1 MLSPSRVTLKHQRSK
16 CYENLNSHFAL
27 EHRYVSQ
34 EEYDDLLRGC
44 PEASILIETTG
55 TWKTGHIRKRVT
67 DSRWHAVDI
76 YNGQFLKHED
86 HEEIW
91 FDLGS
96 VRYVVD
102 RCDECVVDETPCLTF
117 ALVSNSSHLRS
128 DAENV
133 QSYVCGMSSAYVALT
148 EIVLELNG
156 HNWAI
161 MSHVYHVAARSKN
174 VLVLS
179 SCESIS
185 VFRYALFHVALGL
198 VDNNKRTS
206 SLEIAFSNAHA
217 RSRCNTVTSSLTA
230 LVEKLFLDVSIFER
244 YPEHEKTFDTVVLT
258 DRSFHDDEYSI
269 LQAARYL
276 IVSRRHVWFNEDDA
290 QNDVLSSVPSYSVED
305 PPFEFRG
312 DAYRRSTDDDE
323 TEFVVLSVK

>member
-1 MLSPSRVTLKHQRSK
+1 MSSNRKLITHSSNLLKH
-16 CYENLNSHFAL
+16 
-27 EHRYVSQ
+27 RYLSQ
-34 EEYDDLLRGC
+34 KDYDDLLRGC

-67 DSRWHAVDI
+67 DSRWRTVDI

-86 HEEIW
+86 HDEIW

-102 RCDECVVDETPCLTF
+102 RCDECVDETPCLTF
-117 ALVSNSSHLRS
+117 ATISNSSHLRS

-148 EIVLELNG
+148 EIVSGLNG
-156 HNWAI
+156 NNWAS

-179 SCESIS
+179 SCESVS
-185 VFRYALFHVALGL
+185 VLRYALFHVALGL
-198 VDNNKRTS
+198 VDNNERTLS
-206 SLEIAFSNAHA
+206 SLEIAFSNANA
-217 RSRCNTVTSSLTA
+217 RSRCNTLTSSLAA

-244 YPEHEKTFDTVVLT
+244 YPEHEKTFDTIVLT
-258 DRSFHDDEYSI
+258 DDRSFHHDEYNI
-269 LQAARYL
+269 LRAARYL
-276 IVSRRHVWFNEDDA
+276 IVSKRHVWFSKDEND
-290 QNDVLSSVPSYSVED
+290 DVLSSVPSYSVED

-312 DAYRRSTDDDE
+312 DAYRSGDDD
-323 TEFVVLSVK
+323 TELFVVLSLFEEGR